1 MLDRLI
7 TFLKTL
13 PEGKSSRRAASADDP
28 RIAAAALMFHL
39 VNADGVLEESEKS
52 KLRSAL
58 SEGYSV
64 TGVELDELVAA
75 GREAE
80 REAIDLYAFTRVLK
94 RELDADARLQ
104 FIGLL
109 WSMAYADGRA
119 DELEDNIVWRIAELI
134 GVDSRDRVAA
144 RRRIKASISG
154 ASDGPGVE

>member
-1 MLDRLI
+1 
-7 TFLKTL
+7 
-13 PEGKSSRRAASADDP
+13 
-28 RIAAAALMFHL
+28 
-39 VNADGVLEESEKS
+39 VLEQSEKS

-58 SEGYSV
+58 SEAYSV
-64 TGVELDELVAA
+64 TGVELDDLVAA
-75 GREAE
+75 GQEAE

-94 RELDADARLQ
+94 RDLDADARLL

-109 WSMAYADGRA
+109 WTMAYADGRA

-144 RRRIKASISG
+144 RQRIKASISG